1 MPNEADKK
9 KLKSIIPTGCRLNW
23 DKRTNRYYVFKSTYV
38 YDPKIKRGREKRTQ
52 VGIVVDGK
60 FSYAKSYL
68 LKQRVHSLEEK
79 INSADNR
86 KAVQTVRT
94 ACEEEI
100 SDTRQAGKVVY
111 PLAYVY
117 LVSLLSS
124 LSGQTN
130 CVQIAD
136 YWKNNRPALESIFE
150 DFPKQDI
157 SHDTVRRLLMLIDP
171 DQFQSFY
178 GKLVKPLMH
187 QFTTRVVAVDGQ
199 AVRATKS
206 LAQKNGKYI
215 LTFYDTDN
223 GIALG
228 QKLIGEKHNEITY
241 AADMV
246 EGLDLRGSIVTA
258 DALNT
263 QEKFATKLIEQG
275 ADYCLAVKQN
285 QKTLY
290 YDIRLCFVERL
301 ETRTLEIEKIELGHG
316 RIETR
321 RISVLPG
328 NALKAGHLKKWIGLE
343 EGTIIK
349 ATTDVVNK
357 ASGQISSLDRYF
369 ICSLNWS
376 DPHIAEQC
384 ARAVRRHWGIEN
396 DLHYVLDVDFYQDRT
411 QCKNANYLQNRVLL
425 NKWALGVIRQAQRQ
439 EENNTGKTAKSV
451 KRYMAQFNTPRIA
464 LEALSRI
471 I

>member
-1 MPNEADKK
+1 MKADD
-9 KLKSIIPTGCRLNW
+9 SILALIPKGCRVNW
-23 DKRTNRYYVFKSTYV
+23 NEKQKRFYVFKSSY
-38 YDPKIKRGREKRTQ
+38 YYSKEAKRSKEKRVQ
-52 VGIVVDGK
+52 VGTVVDGV
-60 FSYAKSYL
+60 FTYAKSYL
-68 LKQRVHSLEEK
+68 MSQELKSLKREAAETKTTVVEK
-79 INSADNR
+79 PR
-86 KAVQTVRT
+86 KLVDS
-94 ACEEEI
+94 EI
-100 SDTRQAGKVVY
+100 TDLRQKGKVQY

-117 LVSLLSS
+117 LAALLCS

-178 GKLVKPLMH
+178 SKLVKPLLH
-187 QFTTRVVAVDGQ
+187 KFTSRVVAVDGQ
-199 AVRATKS
+199 ADRASKNST
-206 LAQKNGKYI
+206 QKNGKYI

-258 DALNT
+258 DALHT
-263 QEKFATKLIEQG
+263 QEKFAAKLIEQG

-290 YDIRLCFVERL
+290 YDIQLCFVDRL

-321 RISVLPG
+321 RISVSPG
-328 NALKAGHLKKWIGLE
+328 NTLKADHLKKWIGLD

-349 ATTDVVNK
+349 ATTEIVDK
-357 ASGQISSLDRYF
+357 TTGQISSLDRYF
-369 ICSLNWS
+369 ICSLNWFNT
-376 DPHIAEQC
+376 HIAEQC
-384 ARAVRRHWGIEN
+384 ARSVRRHWGIEN
-396 DLHYVLDVDFYQDRT
+396 DLHYVLDVDFFQDRT
-411 QCKNANYLQNRVLL
+411 QCKNANYLQNRTLL
-425 NKWALGVIRQAQRQ
+425 HKWALGVIRQAQKE

-451 KRYMAQFNTPRIA
+451 KRYMAQFNAPSIA
-464 LEALSRI
+464 LDALTRI
-471 I
+471 LG

>member
-1 MPNEADKK
+1 MKADD
-9 KLKSIIPTGCRLNW
+9 SILALIPKGCRVNW
-23 DKRTNRYYVFKSTYV
+23 NEKQKRFYVFNSSYYYSKAA
-38 YDPKIKRGREKRTQ
+38 KRSKEKRVQ
-52 VGIVVDGK
+52 VGTVVDGV
-60 FSYAKSYL
+60 FTYAKSYL
-68 LKQRVHSLEEK
+68 MSQELKSLKREAAETKTTVVEK
-79 INSADNR
+79 PR
-86 KAVQTVRT
+86 KLVDS
-94 ACEEEI
+94 EI
-100 SDTRQAGKVVY
+100 TDLRQKGKVQY

-117 LVSLLSS
+117 LAALLCS

-150 DFPKQDI
+150 DFP

-178 GKLVKPLMH
+178 SKLVKPLLH
-187 QFTTRVVAVDGQ
+187 KFTSRVVAVDGQ
-199 AVRATKS
+199 AVRASKNS
-206 LAQKNGKYI
+206 IQKNGKYI

-258 DALNT
+258 DALHT
-263 QEKFATKLIEQG
+263 QEKFAAKLIEQG

-290 YDIRLCFVERL
+290 YDIQLCFVDRL

-321 RISVLPG
+321 RISVSPG
-328 NALKAGHLKKWIGLE
+328 NTLKADHLKKWIGLD

-349 ATTDVVNK
+349 ATTEIVDK
-357 ASGQISSLDRYF
+357 TTGQISSLDRYF
-369 ICSLNWS
+369 ICSLNWFNT
-376 DPHIAEQC
+376 HIAEQC
-384 ARAVRRHWGIEN
+384 ARSVRRHWGIEN
-396 DLHYVLDVDFYQDRT
+396 DLHYVLDVDFFQDRT
-411 QCKNANYLQNRVLL
+411 QCKNANYLQNRTLL
-425 NKWALGVIRQAQRQ
+425 HKWALGVIRQAQKE

-451 KRYMAQFNTPRIA
+451 KRYMAQFNAPSIA
-464 LEALSRI
+464 LDALTRI
-471 I
+471 IG

>member
-1 MPNEADKK
+1 M
-9 KLKSIIPTGCRLNW
+9 
-23 DKRTNRYYVFKSTYV
+23 
-38 YDPKIKRGREKRTQ
+38 
-52 VGIVVDGK
+52 
-60 FSYAKSYL
+60 
-68 LKQRVHSLEEK
+68 
-79 INSADNR
+79 
-86 KAVQTVRT
+86 
-94 ACEEEI
+94 
-100 SDTRQAGKVVY
+100 Y

-136 YWKNNRPALESIFE
+136 YWKNNRPVLESIFE

-178 GKLVKPLMH
+178 SKQVKPLLH
-187 QFTTRVVAVDGQ
+187 KFTSRVVAVDGQ
-199 AVRATKS
+199 AVRASKNST
-206 LAQKNGKYI
+206 QKNGKYI

-228 QKLIGEKHNEITY
+228 QKLIGERHNEITY

-258 DALNT
+258 DALHT
-263 QEKFATKLIEQG
+263 QEKFAAKLIEQG

-285 QKTLY
+285 QETLY
-290 YDIRLCFVERL
+290 YDIQLCFVDRL
-301 ETRTLEIEKIELGHG
+301 DTRTLEIEKIELGHG

-328 NALKAGHLKKWIGLE
+328 NALMADHLKKWIGLD

-349 ATTDVVNK
+349 ATTEIVDK
-357 ASGQISSLDRYF
+357 TTGQISSLDRYF
-369 ICSLNWS
+369 ICSLNWFNT
-376 DPHIAEQC
+376 HIAEQC
-384 ARAVRRHWGIEN
+384 ARAVRRYWGIEN
-396 DLHYVLDVDFYQDRT
+396 DMHYVLDVDFFQDRT
-411 QCKNANYLQNRVLL
+411 QCKNANYLQNRTLFH
-425 NKWALGVIRQAQRQ
+425 KWALGVIRQTQKE

-451 KRYMAQFNTPRIA
+451 KRYMAQFNAPSIA
-464 LEALSRI
+464 LDALTRI
-471 I
+471 IG

>member
-178 GKLVKPLMH
+178 GKLVKPLLH
-187 QFTTRVVAVDGQ
+187 QF
-199 AVRATKS
+199 
-206 LAQKNGKYI
+206 
-215 LTFYDTDN
+215 
-223 GIALG
+223 
-228 QKLIGEKHNEITY
+228 TY

>member
-178 GKLVKPLMH
+178 GKLVKPLLH
-187 QFTTRVVAVDGQ
+187 QFTSRVVAVDGQ

-228 QKLIGEKHNEITY
+228 QKLIG
-241 AADMV
+241 
-246 EGLDLRGSIVTA
+246 
-258 DALNT
+258 
-263 QEKFATKLIEQG
+263 
-275 ADYCLAVKQN
+275 
-285 QKTLY
+285 
-290 YDIRLCFVERL
+290 
-301 ETRTLEIEKIELGHG
+301 HG
-316 RIETR
+316 
-321 RISVLPG
+321 
-328 NALKAGHLKKWIGLE
+328 
-343 EGTIIK
+343 
-349 ATTDVVNK
+349 
-357 ASGQISSLDRYF
+357 
-369 ICSLNWS
+369 
-376 DPHIAEQC
+376 
-384 ARAVRRHWGIEN
+384 
-396 DLHYVLDVDFYQDRT
+396 
-411 QCKNANYLQNRVLL
+411 
-425 NKWALGVIRQAQRQ
+425 
-439 EENNTGKTAKSV
+439 
-451 KRYMAQFNTPRIA
+451 
-464 LEALSRI
+464 
-471 I
+471 

>member
-1 MPNEADKK
+1 MKADD
-9 KLKSIIPTGCRLNW
+9 SILALIPKGCRVNW
-23 DKRTNRYYVFKSTYV
+23 NEKQKRFYVFKSSY
-38 YDPKIKRGREKRTQ
+38 YYSKEAKRSKEKRVQ
-52 VGIVVDGK
+52 VGTVVDGV
-60 FSYAKSYL
+60 FTYAKSYL
-68 LKQRVHSLEEK
+68 MSQELKSLIREAAETKTTVVEK
-79 INSADNR
+79 PR
-86 KAVQTVRT
+86 KLVDS
-94 ACEEEI
+94 EI
-100 SDTRQAGKVVY
+100 TDLRQKGKVQY

-117 LVSLLSS
+117 LAALLCS

-130 CVQIAD
+130 CVQIVD

-178 GKLVKPLMH
+178 SKLVKPLLH
-187 QFTTRVVAVDGQ
+187 KFTSRVVAVDGQ
-199 AVRATKS
+199 AVRASKNST
-206 LAQKNGKYI
+206 QKNGKYI

-258 DALNT
+258 DALHT
-263 QEKFATKLIEQG
+263 QEKFAAKLIEQG

-290 YDIRLCFVERL
+290 YDIQLCFVDRL

-321 RISVLPG
+321 RISVSPG
-328 NALKAGHLKKWIGLE
+328 NTLKADHLKKWIGLD

-349 ATTDVVNK
+349 ATTEIVDK
-357 ASGQISSLDRYF
+357 TIGQISSLDRYF
-369 ICSLNWS
+369 ICSLNWFNT
-376 DPHIAEQC
+376 HIAEQC
-384 ARAVRRHWGIEN
+384 ARSVRRHWGIEN
-396 DLHYVLDVDFYQDRT
+396 DLHYVLDVDFFQDRT
-411 QCKNANYLQNRVLL
+411 QCKNANYLQNRTLL
-425 NKWALGVIRQAQRQ
+425 HKWALGVIRQAQK

-451 KRYMAQFNTPRIA
+451 KRYMAQFNAPSIA
-464 LEALSRI
+464 LDALTRI
-471 I
+471 IG

>member
-1 MPNEADKK
+1 MKADD
-9 KLKSIIPTGCRLNW
+9 SILALIPKGCRVNW
-23 DKRTNRYYVFKSTYV
+23 NEKQKRFYVFKSSY
-38 YDPKIKRGREKRTQ
+38 YYSKEAKRSKEKRVQ
-52 VGIVVDGK
+52 VGTVVDGV
-60 FSYAKSYL
+60 FTYAKSYL
-68 LKQRVHSLEEK
+68 MSQELKSLKREAAETKTTVVEK
-79 INSADNR
+79 PR
-86 KAVQTVRT
+86 KLVDS
-94 ACEEEI
+94 EI
-100 SDTRQAGKVVY
+100 TDLRQKGKVQY

-117 LVSLLSS
+117 LAALLCS

-178 GKLVKPLMH
+178 SKLVKPLLH
-187 QFTTRVVAVDGQ
+187 KFTSRVVAVDGQ
-199 AVRATKS
+199 AVRASKNST
-206 LAQKNGKYI
+206 QKNGKYI

-258 DALNT
+258 DALHT
-263 QEKFATKLIEQG
+263 QEKFAAKLIEQG

-290 YDIRLCFVERL
+290 YDIQLCFVDRL

-321 RISVLPG
+321 RISVSPG
-328 NALKAGHLKKWIGLE
+328 NTLKADHLKKWIGLD

-349 ATTDVVNK
+349 VTTEIVDK
-357 ASGQISSLDRYF
+357 TTGQISSLDRYF
-369 ICSLNWS
+369 ICSLNWFNT
-376 DPHIAEQC
+376 HIAEQC
-384 ARAVRRHWGIEN
+384 ARSVRRHWGIEN
-396 DLHYVLDVDFYQDRT
+396 DLHYVLDVDFFQDRT
-411 QCKNANYLQNRVLL
+411 QCKNANYL
-425 NKWALGVIRQAQRQ
+425 
-439 EENNTGKTAKSV
+439 
-451 KRYMAQFNTPRIA
+451 
-464 LEALSRI
+464 
-471 I
+471 

>member
-1 MPNEADKK
+1 MKADD
-9 KLKSIIPTGCRLNW
+9 SILALIPKGCRVNW
-23 DKRTNRYYVFKSTYV
+23 NEKQKRFYVFKSSY
-38 YDPKIKRGREKRTQ
+38 YYSKEAKRSKEKRVQ
-52 VGIVVDGK
+52 VGTVVDGV
-60 FSYAKSYL
+60 FTYAKSYL
-68 LKQRVHSLEEK
+68 MSQELKSLKREAAETKTTVVEK
-79 INSADNR
+79 PR
-86 KAVQTVRT
+86 KLVDS
-94 ACEEEI
+94 EI
-100 SDTRQAGKVVY
+100 TDLRQKGKVQY

-117 LVSLLSS
+117 LAALLCS

-130 CVQIAD
+130 CVQIVD

-178 GKLVKPLMH
+178 SKLGKPLLH
-187 QFTTRVVAVDGQ
+187 KFTSRVVAVDGQ
-199 AVRATKS
+199 AVRASKNST
-206 LAQKNGKYI
+206 QKNGKYI

-258 DALNT
+258 DALHT
-263 QEKFATKLIEQG
+263 QEKFAAKLIEQG

-290 YDIRLCFVERL
+290 YDIQLCFVDRL

-321 RISVLPG
+321 RISVSPG
-328 NALKAGHLKKWIGLE
+328 NTLKADHLKKWIGLD

-349 ATTDVVNK
+349 ATTEIVDK
-357 ASGQISSLDRYF
+357 TTGQISSLDRYF
-369 ICSLNWS
+369 ICSLNWFNT
-376 DPHIAEQC
+376 HIAEQC
-384 ARAVRRHWGIEN
+384 ARAVRRYWGIEN
-396 DLHYVLDVDFYQDRT
+396 DMHYVLDVDF
-411 QCKNANYLQNRVLL
+411 
-425 NKWALGVIRQAQRQ
+425 
-439 EENNTGKTAKSV
+439 
-451 KRYMAQFNTPRIA
+451 F
-464 LEALSRI
+464 
-471 I
+471 

>member
-1 MPNEADKK
+1 MKADD
-9 KLKSIIPTGCRLNW
+9 SILALIPKGCRVNW
-23 DKRTNRYYVFKSTYV
+23 NEKQKRFYVFKSSY
-38 YDPKIKRGREKRTQ
+38 YYSKEAKRSKEKRVQ
-52 VGIVVDGK
+52 VGTVVDGV
-60 FSYAKSYL
+60 FTYAKSYL
-68 LKQRVHSLEEK
+68 MSQELKSLKREAAETKTTVVEK
-79 INSADNR
+79 TR
-86 KAVQTVRT
+86 KLVDS
-94 ACEEEI
+94 EI
-100 SDTRQAGKVVY
+100 TDLRQKGKVQY

-117 LVSLLSS
+117 LAALLSS

-178 GKLVKPLMH
+178 SKLVKPLLH
-187 QFTTRVVAVDGQ
+187 KFTSRVVAVDGQ
-199 AVRATKS
+199 AVRASKNST
-206 LAQKNGKYI
+206 QKNGKYI

-258 DALNT
+258 DALHT
-263 QEKFATKLIEQG
+263 QEKFAAKLIEQG
-275 ADYCLAVKQN
+275 ADYSLAVKQN

-290 YDIRLCFVERL
+290 YDIQLCFVDRL

-321 RISVLPG
+321 RISVSSG
-328 NALKAGHLKKWIGLE
+328 NTLKADHLKKWIGLD

-349 ATTDVVNK
+349 ATTEVVDK
-357 ASGQISSLDRYF
+357 ATQISSLDRYF
-369 ICSLNWS
+369 ICSLNWFNT
-376 DPHIAEQC
+376 HIAEQC
-384 ARAVRRHWGIEN
+384 ARSVRRHWGIEN
-396 DLHYVLDVDFYQDRT
+396 DLHYVLDVDFFQDRT
-411 QCKNANYLQNRVLL
+411 QCKNANYLQNRTLL
-425 NKWALGVIRQAQRQ
+425 HKWALGVIRQAQKE

-451 KRYMAQFNTPRIA
+451 KRYMAQFNAPSIA
-464 LEALSRI
+464 LDALTRI
-471 I
+471 IG

>member
-1 MPNEADKK
+1 MKADD
-9 KLKSIIPTGCRLNW
+9 SILALIPKGCRVNW
-23 DKRTNRYYVFKSTYV
+23 NEKQKRFYVFKSSY
-38 YDPKIKRGREKRTQ
+38 YYSKEAKRSKEKRVQ
-52 VGIVVDGK
+52 VGTVVDGV
-60 FSYAKSYL
+60 FTYAKSYL
-68 LKQRVHSLEEK
+68 MSQELKSLKREAAETKTTVVEK
-79 INSADNR
+79 PR
-86 KAVQTVRT
+86 KLVDS
-94 ACEEEI
+94 EI
-100 SDTRQAGKVVY
+100 TDLRQKGKVQY

-117 LVSLLSS
+117 LAALLCS

-178 GKLVKPLMH
+178 SKLVKPLLH
-187 QFTTRVVAVDGQ
+187 KFVAVDGQ
-199 AVRATKS
+199 AVRASKNST
-206 LAQKNGKYI
+206 QKNGKYI

-258 DALNT
+258 DALHT
-263 QEKFATKLIEQG
+263 QEKFAAKLIEQG

-290 YDIRLCFVERL
+290 YDIQLCFVDRL

-321 RISVLPG
+321 RISVSPG
-328 NALKAGHLKKWIGLE
+328 NTLKADHLKKWIGLD

-349 ATTDVVNK
+349 ATTEIVDK
-357 ASGQISSLDRYF
+357 TIGQISSLDRYF
-369 ICSLNWS
+369 ICSLNWFNT
-376 DPHIAEQC
+376 HIAEQC
-384 ARAVRRHWGIEN
+384 ARSVRRHWGIEN
-396 DLHYVLDVDFYQDRT
+396 DLHYVLDVDFFQDRT
-411 QCKNANYLQNRVLL
+411 QCKNANYLQNRTLL
-425 NKWALGVIRQAQRQ
+425 HKWALGVIRQAQKE

-451 KRYMAQFNTPRIA
+451 KRYMAQSNAPSIA
-464 LEALSRI
+464 LDALTRI
-471 I
+471 IG

>member
-1 MPNEADKK
+1 M
-9 KLKSIIPTGCRLNW
+9 
-23 DKRTNRYYVFKSTYV
+23 
-38 YDPKIKRGREKRTQ
+38 
-52 VGIVVDGK
+52 
-60 FSYAKSYL
+60 
-68 LKQRVHSLEEK
+68 
-79 INSADNR
+79 
-86 KAVQTVRT
+86 
-94 ACEEEI
+94 
-100 SDTRQAGKVVY
+100 Y

-136 YWKNNRPALESIFE
+136 YWKNNRPVLESIFE

-178 GKLVKPLMH
+178 SKQVKPLLH
-187 QFTTRVVAVDGQ
+187 KFTSRVVAVDGQ
-199 AVRATKS
+199 AVRASKNST
-206 LAQKNGKYI
+206 QKNGKYI

-258 DALNT
+258 DALHT
-263 QEKFATKLIEQG
+263 QEKFAAKLIEQG

-285 QKTLY
+285 QETLY
-290 YDIRLCFVERL
+290 YDIQLCFVDRL
-301 ETRTLEIEKIELGHG
+301 DTRTLKIEKIELGHG

-321 RISVLPG
+321 RISVSPG
-328 NALKAGHLKKWIGLE
+328 NTLKADHLKKWIGLD

-349 ATTDVVNK
+349 ATTEVVDK
-357 ASGQISSLDRYF
+357 AAGQISSLDRYF
-369 ICSLNWS
+369 ICSLNWFNT
-376 DPHIAEQC
+376 HIAEQC
-384 ARAVRRHWGIEN
+384 ARAVRRYWGIEN
-396 DLHYVLDVDFYQDRT
+396 DMHYVLDVDFFQDRT
-411 QCKNANYLQNRVLL
+411 QCKNANYLQNRTLFH
-425 NKWALGVIRQAQRQ
+425 KWALGVIRQTQKE

-451 KRYMAQFNTPRIA
+451 KRYMAQFNAPSIA
-464 LEALSRI
+464 LDALTRI
-471 I
+471 IG